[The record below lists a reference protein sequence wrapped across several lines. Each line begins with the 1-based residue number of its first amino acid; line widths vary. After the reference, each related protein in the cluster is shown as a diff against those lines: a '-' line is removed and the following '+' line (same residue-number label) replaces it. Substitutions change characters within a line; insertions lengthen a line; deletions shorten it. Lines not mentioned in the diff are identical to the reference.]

1 MDQQKRKKKNKK
13 TGRKIQKKK
22 FYSNITLYS
31 ASIIN
36 ILDFP

>member
-1 MDQQKRKKKNKK
+1 MDQQKRKKNKK

-22 FYSNITLYS
+22 FYSNITLYG